1 MFVVVLMV
9 TNVITSNL
17 KLIDLINLVHEIL
30 YDWWSINVI
39 HWWSSLWF
47 VESGSDGKITK
58 LVVWTQ
64 IV

>member
-30 YDWWSINVI
+30 YD
-39 HWWSSLWF
+39 
-47 VESGSDGKITK
+47 
-58 LVVWTQ
+58 
-64 IV
+64 